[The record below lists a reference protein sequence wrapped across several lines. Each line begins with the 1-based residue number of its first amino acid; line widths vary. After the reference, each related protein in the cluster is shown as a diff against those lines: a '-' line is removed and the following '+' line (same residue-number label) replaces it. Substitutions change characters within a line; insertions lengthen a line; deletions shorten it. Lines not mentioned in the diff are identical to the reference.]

1 MCGYKSGVIMEDRFE
16 RLEAKVDKA
25 SDLLARIDERAASM
39 LLKFSE
45 FENSVETRL
54 TALEKRVQTLERWR
68 WSVLG
73 AAAAGGGMFGKIMLG
88 L

>member
-1 MCGYKSGVIMEDRFE
+1 MEDRFE

-54 TALEKRVQTLERWR
+54 AALEKRVQTLERWR

>member
-1 MCGYKSGVIMEDRFE
+1 MEDRFE